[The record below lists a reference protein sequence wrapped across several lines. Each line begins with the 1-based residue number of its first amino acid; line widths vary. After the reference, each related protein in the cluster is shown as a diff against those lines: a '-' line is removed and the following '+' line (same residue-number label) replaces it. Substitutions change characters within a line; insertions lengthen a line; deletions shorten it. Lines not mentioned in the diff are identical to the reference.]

1 MAVQQTA
8 VQQTAEQEQQ
18 VQPGSPTGWTGY
30 TPEQRAEWLAN
41 QTAMPDEQRAAWI
54 AREARAAEPAV
65 LAQQRAH
72 NQAAVLAQQR
82 ARLYE
87 LLRQV
92 AVPEMGADAVSQTST
107 QDRSPPPPPP
117 VTTTTATTTSLSKEL
132 VEVLQSLQ
140 TDPAQIIQT
149 VLLHSLVIKT
159 RQLEKAIH
167 FLEKR

>member
-1 MAVQQTA
+1 MAVQQRA

-30 TPEQRAEWLAN
+30 STEQRAEWLAN
-41 QTAMPDEQRAAWI
+41 QTAIPDEQRALWI

-72 NQAAVLAQQR
+72 NQA

-117 VTTTTATTTSLSKEL
+117 PPVSTTTATTISLSKEL

-149 VLLHSLVIKT
+149 ALLHSMVIKT
-159 RQLEKAIH
+159 RQLEKAVH